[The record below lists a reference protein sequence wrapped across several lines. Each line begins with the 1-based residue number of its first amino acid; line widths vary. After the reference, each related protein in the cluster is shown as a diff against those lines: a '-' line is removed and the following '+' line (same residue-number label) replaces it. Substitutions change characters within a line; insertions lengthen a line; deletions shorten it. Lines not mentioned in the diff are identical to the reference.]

1 MPYSVQTHMRHL
13 YLAAASLP
21 SHRLRLHA
29 AASVSGPPFRLHA
42 TMSLP
47 RHLFRCHAM
56 MSLPCRRPRRLALM
70 LSGGRKNLPAG
81 SHRSAAVR
89 FGADIPTHSCTLRTT
104 FVPPRNLRRSEVS
117 ASPHDIPEIHPGN
130 PQVSPADDRTDPWR
144 VLPCSGTAAQRTGF
158 RRRDL
163 PPLQYGT
170 PPDNTYNKFRLPPDW
185 CDNSGSLLLLIHLR
199 LLHFPYALPLS
210 ALL

>member
-1 MPYSVQTHMRHL
+1 MPYSVQMHMR
-13 YLAAASLP
+13 YLCPATTSLPSHMLRHPAATSLP
-21 SHRLRLHA
+21 SHRLRYPA
-29 AASVSGPPFRLHA
+29 A
-42 TMSLP
+42 TSLP
-47 RHLFRCHAM
+47 RRLFRH
-56 MSLPCRRPRRLALM
+56 PALM
-70 LSGGRKNLPAG
+70 PPGVRKSLPAG
-81 SHRSAAVR
+81 SHKSAAVR

-130 PQVSPADDRTDPWR
+130 PQVSPAGDRTDPWR